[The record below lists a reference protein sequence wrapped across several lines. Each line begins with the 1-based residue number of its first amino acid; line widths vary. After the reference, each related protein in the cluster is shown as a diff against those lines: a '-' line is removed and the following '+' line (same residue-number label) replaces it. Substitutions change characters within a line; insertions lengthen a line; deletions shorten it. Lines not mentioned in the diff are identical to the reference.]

1 MIFLEITQL
10 CNICFTSLNDRHITE
25 DIIEVITETLKKSG
39 LVVLREPG
47 IVGDYIRVYKEKK
60 GGD

>member
-1 MIFLEITQL
+1 MEITQL

-47 IVGDYIRVYKEKK
+47 IVEDYIRVYKEKK